1 MLQKQFWD
9 QCKTLYGKKVEIF
22 KEKILG
28 GMHTKSMLKV
38 KTYFHVQIIC
48 KITGICG
55 MSVETE
61 KNDRIPK
68 MYICY

>member
-1 MLQKQFWD
+1 ME
-9 QCKTLYGKKVEIF
+9 KKVEIF

-48 KITGICG
+48 KITGICR

-61 KNDRIPK
+61 KK
-68 MYICY
+68 